1 MMMVTDRR
9 LAIAPESAAPTSSSQ
24 SSTVPSCE
32 DERVKIMGATR
43 RQKCHASRSRQ
54 RLTAVTDGRN
64 GHMEDEACNRQL
76 QHFPKFR
83 ALAKEVEACLQV
95 FEHAKDWSDY
105 VSGLTRLIKVLQ
117 RAEFCD
123 AAKVGDLSV
132 IPDKATIA
140 RRLAQSVN
148 PILPNGVHRKAL
160 DAYRV
165 ILSLSLIHI

>member
-1 MMMVTDRR
+1 
-9 LAIAPESAAPTSSSQ
+9 
-24 SSTVPSCE
+24 
-32 DERVKIMGATR
+32 
-43 RQKCHASRSRQ
+43 
-54 RLTAVTDGRN
+54 
-64 GHMEDEACNRQL
+64 MEDEACNRQL

-165 ILSLSLIHI
+165 ILSRLGRDQLALDLSLWSQGLFSLFPHANEECKLFELKLLADSFLPLGPHLIPCLDGLLLALLPGIEDEQTSF